1 MKKLL
6 ITAATVMMLRGL
18 VWADLGLNFPI
29 VSDSQAEHDAKAGAS
44 GLGVTT
50 IYDHPTQAPN
60 GQFYVPIEYNRVGD
74 PAAGEQDPNA
84 PHNTTDIDYMP
95 LSQLKG
101 AAGTAGVTGAQGT
114 QGATGSKGD
123 TGDKGKDGKDGTN
136 GRDGSDANIN
146 NNLFLNIGLSVRW
159 YDWKYVSLNSGYHYD
174 VNHYNHTVD
183 IAVVQIK
190 LGRSYEQREIDE
202 LKRKL
207 GLK

>member
-1 MKKLL
+1 MNKLAVFIATIL
-6 ITAATVMMLRGL
+6 TASVAR
-18 VWADLGLNFPI
+18 ADLGLNYPA
-29 VSDSQAEHDAKAGAS
+29 VTDSQAEHDAKAGAS

-60 GQFYVPIEYNRVGD
+60 GQFYVPVEYNRVGD

-84 PHNTTDIDYMP
+84 PHNTTDIDYVP

-101 AAGTAGVTGAQGT
+101 SAGAAGAQGT
-114 QGATGSKGD
+114 QGVTGSKGD
-123 TGDKGKDGKDGTN
+123 TGAKGKDGKDGKD
-136 GRDGSDANIN
+136 GRDGVDANIN
-146 NNLFLNIGLSVRW
+146 NNLFLNVGLDVRW
-159 YDWKYVSLNSGYHYD
+159 YDWKYVSLNSGYRYD
-174 VNHYNHTVD
+174 VKHYNHTVD

-190 LGRSYEQREIDE
+190 LGRSYEQRELDE